1 MFGSSGIHAY
11 AQVGVETGV
20 ATADP
25 HRLIGMLYDGLL
37 QTLAEAHDAM
47 CAGQIGP
54 KGERISK
61 AIRILEEGLRASLD
75 RSRGAQIATQLDSL
89 YEYMIT
95 RLLGANLRNDVQA
108 LDEVAQLVGELRDA
122 WQAMPVEA
130 RTAMSPA

>member
-11 AQVGVETGV
+11 AQVGVETGI

-37 QTLAEAHDAM
+37 QALAEAREAM
-47 CAGQIGP
+47 QAGQIAR
-54 KGERISK
+54 KGERVSK

-75 RSRGAQIATQLDSL
+75 RSRGAQIAMQLDSL

-95 RLLGANLRNDVQA
+95 RLLGANLKNDAQA
-108 LDEVAQLVGELRDA
+108 LDEVAKLVGELRDA
-122 WQAMPVEA
+122 WQAMPTEA
-130 RTAMSPA
+130 RAAMSPA